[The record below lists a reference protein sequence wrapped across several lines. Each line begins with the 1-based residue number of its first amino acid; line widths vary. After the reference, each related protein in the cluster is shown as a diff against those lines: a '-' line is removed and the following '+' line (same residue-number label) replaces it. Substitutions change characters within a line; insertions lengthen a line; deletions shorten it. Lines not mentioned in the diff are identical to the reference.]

1 MIFHKGASVK
11 NFIMISDND
20 PIAPATYKPA
30 RKNTVMRENAT
41 TIANPTAL
49 WAIAD
54 SYIQGGMEIW
64 LAHSVPDQSCVYF
77 V

>member
-1 MIFHKGASVK
+1 MIFHNGASEK

-41 TIANPTAL
+41 TIANATAL
-49 WAIAD
+49 GAIAD
-54 SYIQGGMEIW
+54 SYIQGCVGIW
-64 LAHSVPDQSCVYF
+64 LAHSVLDQS
-77 V
+77 

>member
-1 MIFHKGASVK
+1 MIFHKGASEK

-41 TIANPTAL
+41 TIANATAL

-64 LAHSVPDQSCVYF
+64 LTHSVPDQSFVYF